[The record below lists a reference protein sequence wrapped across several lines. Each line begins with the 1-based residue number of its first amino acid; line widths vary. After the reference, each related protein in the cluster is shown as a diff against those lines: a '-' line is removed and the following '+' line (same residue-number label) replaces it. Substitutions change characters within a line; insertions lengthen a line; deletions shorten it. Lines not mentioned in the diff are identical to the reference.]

1 MPQKTL
7 PVSQSQVIGLHRS
20 TNCRTNASGLRAPRL
35 DAESCLQMTIPS
47 FRIGRHFKYGF

>member
-35 DAESCLQMTIPS
+35 DAESCLQMTAPS